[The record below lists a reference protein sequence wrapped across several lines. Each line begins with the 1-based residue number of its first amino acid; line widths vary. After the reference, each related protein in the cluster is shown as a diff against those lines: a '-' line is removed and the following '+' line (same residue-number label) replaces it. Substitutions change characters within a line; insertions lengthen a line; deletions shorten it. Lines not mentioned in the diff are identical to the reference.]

1 MISPT
6 KSKKMF
12 DKLGSDEFGLIIL
25 SLVCLNRGLYAY
37 MKMTAG
43 VRTVVTYDSG
53 VILQSHWLESIL
65 PLPIWIWVWGAM
77 SISCIMAIFVK
88 KLAPTTLGIISG
100 IFTIWGASS
109 FFSMQNTGLLFGTL
123 WIGLALLIVW
133 GISRVDPEIAEKHN
147 ESVNDFLARREINDH

>member
-1 MISPT
+1 MTSPT
-6 KSKKMF
+6 KSKHIL
-12 DKLGSDEFGLIIL
+12 DKLGTDSFGLFIL

-37 MKMTAG
+37 MKMTAD

-65 PLPIWIWVWGAM
+65 PLPIWIWVWLAM

-88 KLAPTTLGIISG
+88 TLAPTTLGIISG

-147 ESVNDFLARREINDH
+147 ESVDDFLARREMNE